1 MTKERARKREKNL
14 DLIRRTTLL
23 SSLEETIQMPEHLS
37 NPRPRQGIIRSGESA
52 TGGPIHF
59 IGKDTWVKLAG
70 GDQPGSIT
78 VIEDVTPPRDGPPLH
93 AHAFEEWFYIL
104 EGNFLFELAGMPF
117 SVGVG
122 DFVHAPSNEPHVF
135 QNTSDK
141 DARMLVIAKPG
152 GVENYFT
159 ELAER
164 AMNDPANVAALSEIG
179 ARYGVTLLGPPIAA
193 RR

>member
-1 MTKERARKREKNL
+1 
-14 DLIRRTTLL
+14 
-23 SSLEETIQMPEHLS
+23 MPEQPFQS
-37 NPRPRQGIIRSGESA
+37 GPAPEGIIRSGESV

-70 GDQPGSIT
+70 GDLPGSIT

-93 AHAFEEWFYIL
+93 AHAFEEWFYVL
-104 EGNFLFELAGMPF
+104 EGNFLFGLAGMPF

-141 DARMLVIAKPG
+141 NGRMLIIAKPG

-159 ELAER
+159 ELAKK

>member
-1 MTKERARKREKNL
+1 
-14 DLIRRTTLL
+14 
-23 SSLEETIQMPEHLS
+23 MPEQPFQS
-37 NPRPRQGIIRSGESA
+37 APAPQRIIRSGESV

-59 IGKDTWVKLAG
+59 IGKDMWVKLAG
-70 GDQPGSIT
+70 GDLPGSIT
-78 VIEDVTPPRDGPPLH
+78 VMEDVTPPHHGPPLH
-93 AHAFEEWFYIL
+93 AHPFEEWFYIL
-104 EGNFLFELAGMPF
+104 EGSFLFELAGIPF
-117 SVGVG
+117 SVTVG

-152 GVENYFT
+152 GLENYFA

-179 ARYGVTLLGPPIAA
+179 ARYGIALLGPPIAA

>member
-1 MTKERARKREKNL
+1 
-14 DLIRRTTLL
+14 
-23 SSLEETIQMPEHLS
+23 MPEQPFQSAPALQ
-37 NPRPRQGIIRSGESA
+37 RIIRSGESV

-59 IGKDTWVKLAG
+59 IGKDMWVKLAG
-70 GDQPGSIT
+70 GDLPGSIT
-78 VIEDVTPPRDGPPLH
+78 VMEDVTPPHHGPPLH
-93 AHAFEEWFYIL
+93 AHPFEEWFYIL
-104 EGNFLFELAGMPF
+104 EGSFLFKVAGMPF
-117 SVGVG
+117 SVAVG

-152 GVENYFT
+152 GVENYFA